1 MGLVSPVAP
10 ASSRWLTMSTTL
22 SVRTRRH
29 DDFARL
35 SWGKVHRGLDAQD
48 RPLDGTRF
56 HLRRQSRSPADAHRR
71 RLIYARSVTAAPAD
85 AFNNTIARSLLA
97 VAKTSKHSAWDLL
110 AVAYR

>member
-35 SWGKVHRGLDAQD
+35 SWGKIR
-48 RPLDGTRF
+48 
-56 HLRRQSRSPADAHRR
+56 
-71 RLIYARSVTAAPAD
+71 
-85 AFNNTIARSLLA
+85 LA
-97 VAKTSKHSAWDLL
+97 VWTHKIDRLTERDFIFAAKADRQLTPIAG
-110 AVAYR
+110 A